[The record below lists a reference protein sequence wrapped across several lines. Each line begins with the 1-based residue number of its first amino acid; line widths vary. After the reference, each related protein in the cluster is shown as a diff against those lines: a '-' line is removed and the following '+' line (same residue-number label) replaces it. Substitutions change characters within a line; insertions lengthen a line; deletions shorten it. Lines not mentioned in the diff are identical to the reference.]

1 MIRRLQVRGYRA
13 LRAVDVE
20 LRDFQVLVGPNASGK
35 TTLFDVLLL
44 LRDIIRIVG
53 VDAPLEPIFRG
64 DAALGLV
71 PRARDPKEL
80 TWLRSGAPIE
90 IAVDFELPQSI
101 AERVAPRRFA
111 HYELQLDLAGIPA
124 IPQEILW
131 LSDTLPSTSPTT
143 VDKFPLD
150 RDLDPL
156 SFLSSDVSSKIVQRI
171 PGSSKS
177 AFFAEPGPEEGN
189 GQIFTL
195 GKHRSALANLP
206 EDEELFP
213 AALWVKNQLR
223 QGVRLLAL
231 QVEAMRQSAPMSA
244 DPSLRSDGSNLP
256 WVVHALESRDP
267 ERKRDWI
274 AHVQTALPDIVDVR
288 TVERDEDRHRYLL
301 VRYENGLEA
310 PSWLL
315 SEGTLRLLALTLLA
329 YAPASP
335 GVLLIEEPENG
346 LHPQA
351 IETVFQ
357 SLSSIYDS
365 QVFVAS
371 HSPILLSHAT
381 REQVLCF
388 GRTPLGAVDIV
399 SGDRHPDLANWHAA
413 LHLGDLLATGVL
425 S

>member
-44 LRDIIRIVG
+44 LRDIVRIVG
-53 VDAPLEPIFRG
+53 VEAPLEPILRG
-64 DAALGLV
+64 DAALGLW
-71 PRARDPKEL
+71 PRARDPREL

-90 IAVDFELPQSI
+90 IAVDFELPPSI
-101 AERVAPRRFA
+101 AQCRFA
-111 HYELQLDLAGIPA
+111 RYSLQLDLGGIPA
-124 IPQEILW
+124 IPWEILW
-131 LSDTLPSTSPTT
+131 TTDTLSTSTT
-143 VDKFPLD
+143 SVDAFPLD
-150 RDLDPL
+150 RDLTPL
-156 SFLSSDVSSKIVQRI
+156 TFERKKNESSLLISRF
-171 PGSSKS
+171 PGGSTR
-177 AFFAEPGPEEGN
+177 FYPETNPASHQTFRFGSH
-189 GQIFTL
+189 
-195 GKHRSALANLP
+195 KSALANLP

-274 AHVQTALPDIVDVR
+274 AHVQTALPEIVDVR
-288 TVERDEDRHRYLL
+288 TVERDEDRHRYLV
-301 VRYENGLEA
+301 VRYQNGLEA

-329 YAPASP
+329 YAPAPP

-371 HSPILLSHAT
+371 HSPILLSHAS

-388 GRTPLGAVDIV
+388 GRTPTGAVDIV
-399 SGDRHPDLANWHAA
+399 SGDRHPGLANWHAA
-413 LHLGDLLATGVL
+413 LHFGDLLASGVL

>member
-53 VDAPLEPIFRG
+53 VEAPLEPILRG

-131 LSDTLPSTSPTT
+131 LSDTLPSTSTT
-143 VDKFPLD
+143 SVDKFPLD
-150 RDLDPL
+150 RDLAPL
-156 SFLSSDVSSKIVQRI
+156 SVDRNKKESHLIVGRFS
-171 PGSSKS
+171 GSSTS
-177 AFFAEPGPEEGN
+177 RFWSETDQASHQAFRFGS
-189 GQIFTL
+189 
-195 GKHRSALANLP
+195 HRSALANLP

-288 TVERDEDRHRYLL
+288 TIERDEDRHRYLL

-329 YAPASP
+329 YAPAPP

-381 REQVLCF
+381 RQQVLCF

-399 SGDRHPDLANWHAA
+399 SGDKHPDLANWHAA

>member
-35 TTLFDVLLL
+35 STLFDVLLL

-53 VDAPLEPIFRG
+53 VDAPLEPILRG
-64 DAALGLV
+64 DATLGLE
-71 PRARDPKEL
+71 PRARDPREL

-101 AERVAPRRFA
+101 AQRVAPHDFA
-111 HYELQLDLAGIPA
+111 HYRLQLDLAGIPA
-124 IPQEILW
+124 ISQEMLW
-131 LSDTLPSTSPTT
+131 LSDTLPSTSTT
-143 VDKFPLD
+143 SVDEVPLD
-150 RDLDPL
+150 LDLDAL
-156 SFLSSDVSSKIVQRI
+156 SFFPPTDSTAVVMRMPD
-171 PGSSKS
+171 GSKS
-177 AFFAEPGPEEGN
+177 VFLEELG
-189 GQIFTL
+189 GDRGSLIFNF
-195 GKHRSALANLP
+195 GKHKSALANLL
-206 EDEELFP
+206 EDDELFP

-231 QVEAMRQSAPMSA
+231 QVEAMRQSAPISA

-256 WVVHALESRDP
+256 WIVHALESRDP

-274 AHVQTALPDIVDVR
+274 AHVQTALPEIVDVR
-288 TVERDEDRHRYLL
+288 SIERDEDRHRYLH
-301 VRYENGLEA
+301 VHYANGLVA

-388 GRTPLGAVDIV
+388 GRTPTGAVDIV
-399 SGDRHPDLANWHAA
+399 SGDRHPGLANWHAA